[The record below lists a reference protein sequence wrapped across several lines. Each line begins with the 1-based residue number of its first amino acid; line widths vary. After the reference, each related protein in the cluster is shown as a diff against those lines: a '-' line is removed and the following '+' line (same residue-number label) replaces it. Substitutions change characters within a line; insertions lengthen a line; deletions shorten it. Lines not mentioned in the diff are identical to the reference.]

1 MNEKLI
7 PVLLLAAALILLLI
21 WLLQRK
27 NKGLPAGALIYDDL
41 SEGSVRVRALTSKRF
56 GISGKPDMIIRRGRE
71 LIPVEIKSGPARER
85 PYPSHVMQL
94 TAYCLLIEE
103 NYGTRPSYGVLRY
116 RNRQFEVPFS
126 DALVNT
132 LLAQLDRMRSE
143 DVEAGLPAKCAR
155 PQKCEHCGYSGICRE
170 NR

>member
-7 PVLLLAAALILLLI
+7 PVLLLAAVLILVLI

-27 NKGLPAGALIYDDL
+27 NKGLPAGTLIYDDL
-41 SEGSVRVRALTSKRF
+41 SEGSVRVRTLTSKRF

-71 LIPVEIKSGPARER
+71 LIPVEIKSAPGRER

-116 RNRQFEVPFS
+116 RDRQFEVPFS
-126 DALVNT
+126 DAPVDK
-132 LLAQLDRMRSE
+132 LLAQLERMRSE
-143 DVEAGLPAKCAR
+143 DPAAALPPKCAQPR
-155 PQKCEHCGYSGICRE
+155 KCEHCGYKAFCR
-170 NR
+170 